1 MMEQL
6 LITALTVTCSII
18 SAVAAAFGIVKSVT
32 DRQEKQRREH
42 EERQEALL
50 KIILNSLDGTSD
62 LSIAIANAIAR
73 IPESRCNGDM
83 HSALSAMQ
91 KTREDQRRALTAAGI
106 SHMMHDD

>member
-1 MMEQL
+1 MEQL
-6 LITALTVTCSII
+6 LITVITVTCSII

-62 LSIAIANAIAR
+62 LSIAIAR